1 MTANQVTLDMDELR
15 SLVRE
20 MVLEILAE
28 LAADTDSDA
37 GLEFKPE
44 IADYLRS
51 YMKDRPDGIPIED
64 VIRELGLDV

>member
-28 LAADTDSDA
+28 LAADTDPDA

-51 YMKDRPDGIPIED
+51 YMKDRPDGVPIED